1 MFMQGSSRAFTQ
13 CAQHVVL
20 CWLQVPPPAWSNAAE
35 AYQKTL
41 DAVHL
46 SLQRMGLEY
55 IDLMLLHA
63 AGAAEGRP
71 EAWRALEAAQK
82 QVGGTITRPQ
92 PACARA
98 R

>member
-1 MFMQGSSRAFTQ
+1 M
-13 CAQHVVL
+13 VL

-41 DAVHL
+41 DTVHL

-71 EAWRALEAAQK
+71 EAWRALESAQK
-82 QVGGTITRPQ
+82 QVRHPRNHSLPVQGRGGVMQ
-92 PACARA
+92 GQSNAAL
-98 R
+98 